1 MLAIL
6 VAGMVTTAVILFVIH
21 RIWRLSSLEDSAP
34 SSTEPGDG
42 SGDAMD

>member
-21 RIWRLSSLEDSAP
+21 RIWRLSALEDGEP
-34 SSTEPGDG
+34 SSVKPGEGPSNTTD
-42 SGDAMD
+42 